1 MFGPSDERWAI
12 IVAGTNLSDKRAK
25 DLVFDNSVYAD
36 TYVSQQIPLRSL
48 VASFRASW

>member
-1 MFGPSDERWAI
+1 
-12 IVAGTNLSDKRAK
+12 
-25 DLVFDNSVYAD
+25 VYAD